1 MTITLG
7 SGSDQLTLYQ
17 AQETNRSIQGNVT
30 VKSPFNTS
38 AENTLLTGL
47 EAQERVDY
55 DGLVTGNRL
64 SSLPEWP
71 DDRVQAIA
79 EWTANFEAFVN
90 GKQGTGW
97 SFEDTD
103 RDRDIN
109 IVIETAGWQRSRA
122 AKYEVEWNL
131 SAIRGNG
138 QMEQETPAP
147 GPVNPTQ
154 GATLDGY
161 DLDDVQQTQLR
172 KEQPF
177 SIFTKAFADPGS
189 NGVKADGGPVRTFT
203 LTGQIVGET
212 YRNTFDDHIRSLVG
226 SDTIVEYESAFPGR
240 TTEVMVRDYES
251 TRSAG
256 ITRLGEYA
264 IEVVQGKTDAQPF

>member
-47 EAQERVDY
+47 EGQERVNY

-64 SSLPEWP
+64 SELAAWP

-109 IVIETAGWQRSRA
+109 IVIEAAGWQRSRA

-138 QMEQETPAP
+138 QMEQATPAP
-147 GPVNPTQ
+147 
-154 GATLDGY
+154 AL
-161 DLDDVQQTQLR
+161 
-172 KEQPF
+172 
-177 SIFTKAFADPGS
+177 
-189 NGVKADGGPVRTFT
+189 
-203 LTGQIVGET
+203 
-212 YRNTFDDHIRSLVG
+212 
-226 SDTIVEYESAFPGR
+226 
-240 TTEVMVRDYES
+240 S
-251 TRSAG
+251 TRHREPRWMATTSVMSNRHSYG
-256 ITRLGEYA
+256 RNSRSPSSRKRLPTPA
-264 IEVVQGKTDAQPF
+264 AMA